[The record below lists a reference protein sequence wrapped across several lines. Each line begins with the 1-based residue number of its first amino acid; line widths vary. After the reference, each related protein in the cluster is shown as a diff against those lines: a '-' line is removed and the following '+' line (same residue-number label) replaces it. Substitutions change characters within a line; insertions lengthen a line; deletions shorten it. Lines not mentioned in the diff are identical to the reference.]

1 MHQSRVLPGRVHD
14 HEQGRGALREGG
26 WASAID
32 WLVCPYRTLD
42 HRLLDEAARQLFGMA
57 PDTAVLILAAVTLGA
72 EDTRATVSEALVAG
86 RRVFVYFRAQL
97 GGEVS
102 LSPTD
107 RSPEFSFDITLVE
120 IEPGG
125 DHPSIG
131 RYANPEWAGRGI
143 QGPSI
148 ADTFKRTFY
157 HMVFKF
163 QLGLHDRCAGTV
175 LALPTSVW
183 DSWQRHLGGPAL
195 VKDSTDDL
203 LYHLPKPE
211 GVSLTESITATI
223 IVFDVDVQHGSSPN
237 PLRVEKVIRTDTPTL
252 LHYTFDVVPEAAL
265 GGGASD
271 RLYADICS
279 RVLLWWPGLAQLT
292 T

>member
-1 MHQSRVLPGRVHD
+1 
-14 HEQGRGALREGG
+14 
-26 WASAID
+26 
-32 WLVCPYRTLD
+32 
-42 HRLLDEAARQLFGMA
+42 
-57 PDTAVLILAAVTLGA
+57 
-72 EDTRATVSEALVAG
+72 
-86 RRVFVYFRAQL
+86 VFVYFRAQL

-107 RSPEFSFDITLVE
+107 RSPEFAFDITLVE

-125 DHPSIG
+125 DGPAIG
-131 RYANPEWAGRGI
+131 RYAIVEVQTMEFHGTYGQATSALRNALDLHESHFGDQIAANPEWAGRGI

-157 HMVFKF
+157 QMVFKF
-163 QLGLHDRCAGTV
+163 QLGLHERCAGTV

-183 DSWQRHLGGPAL
+183 NAWQRHLGGPTL
-195 VKDSTDDL
+195 VKHSSDDL

-211 GVSLTESITATI
+211 GVSLTESIAATI
-223 IVFDVDVQHGSSPN
+223 IVFDVDVQDGSSPN
-237 PLRVEKVIRTDTPTL
+237 PLRVERVIRTDTPTL
-252 LHYTFDVVPEAAL
+252 LHYTFDVAPEAAL

-279 RVLLWWPGLAQLT
+279 RVLLWWPDLAQLAT
-292 T
+292 